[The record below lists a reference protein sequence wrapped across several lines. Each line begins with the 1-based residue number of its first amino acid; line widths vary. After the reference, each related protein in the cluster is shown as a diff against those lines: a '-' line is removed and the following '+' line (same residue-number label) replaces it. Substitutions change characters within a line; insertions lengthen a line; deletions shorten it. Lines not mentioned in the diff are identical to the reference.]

1 MEHQHEEAQLT
12 LVLRISNINHILA
25 GLREIKYKDAD
36 PIIREIT
43 RQAQLQLTV
52 AEPKEEGETVEEAAE
67 RIKNAAEEVE
77 KTAEE
82 QKTEVAQ

>member
-12 LVLRISNINHILA
+12 LVLRITNINHILA

-52 AEPKEEGETVEEAAE
+52 AEPEEEGETVEEAAE
-67 RIKNAAEEVE
+67 EVE
-77 KTAEE
+77 KTVEE
-82 QKTEVAQ
+82 QKAEVAQ